1 MNQHHNSESK
11 VAVNAATNTVANGV
25 ASTRANAMTWF
36 RLGRVSNLPTVWSNT
51 LVGLSLGGLL
61 AGQLPA
67 SPVLLVILALI
78 AMSLFY
84 IGGMFLNDAFDAVI
98 DARERPER
106 PIPSGEVTRQQVFV
120 AGFGLLAAGV
130 VLVFVTAS
138 LVTGQVIPA
147 TLAALVLGGC
157 IVLYN
162 VWHKQNPASPLIM
175 GLCRMMVYVTTAWL
189 VVPSVSAVLV
199 SGALALL
206 AYLIG
211 LTAIAKQ
218 ENLSNVNSLW
228 PLGLLFLP
236 IVIWQWAG
244 NWNWLTLIACIALFV
259 WVLRACRLLAE
270 RKPGNIPKAVSGMLA
285 GISLVDALA
294 LAALATRAH
303 DGFMLPSMTWADGIL
318 VLFCFLC
325 FALTLLFHRVV
336 PGT

>member
-1 MNQHHNSESK
+1 MNQTQPSGKNLAKAAGNS
-11 VAVNAATNTVANGV
+11 AT
-25 ASTRANAMTWF
+25 AMTWF

-51 LVGLSLGGLL
+51 LVGLSLGGML
-61 AGQLPA
+61 AGQLPS
-67 SPVLLVILALI
+67 SPVLLVILALL

-84 IGGMFLNDAFDAVI
+84 IGGMFLNDAFDADI
-98 DARERPER
+98 DAQERPER
-106 PIPSGEVTRQQVFV
+106 PIPSGEVTSRQVFM
-120 AGFGLLAAGV
+120 AGFGLLVAGV
-130 VLVFVTAS
+130 ILVFATAS
-138 LVTGQVIPA
+138 VVTGNALPA
-147 TLAALVLGGC
+147 TLASVVLGAC

-175 GLCRMMVYVTTAWL
+175 GLCRVMVYVTTAWL
-189 VVPSVSAVLV
+189 VAPALSAVLV

-218 ENLSNVNSLW
+218 ENLSSVSSLW

-236 IVIWQWAG
+236 IVIWQWSG
-244 NWNWLTLIACIALFV
+244 NWNWVTLFACIALFL
-259 WVLRACRLLAE
+259 WVLRACRLLAD

-294 LAALATRAH
+294 LASLATRAH
-303 DGFMLPSMTWADGIL
+303 DGFMLPSMSLADGAL
-318 VLFCFLC
+318 VLVCCIC
-325 FALTLLFHRVV
+325 FALTLLFHRIV